1 MLIYKTA
8 SLNCK
13 HSLNPAAFHRL
24 WLVTSNT
31 SLVPV
36 ILAVRGILTE
46 VHPHSVSELTLTVF
60 AFVFTLFSLGRI
72 FKVSATLQHG
82 SELFSLETQSI
93 LSAAHFNSAF
103 RLLPTLVRKFL
114 LQATGKMLA
123 HLVVPCLPSGG
134 PQPMALAALCFSLS
148 VSLVKVAQLL
158 AFLLCF
164 TQAKHTLLL
173 PRRPLCP
180 CRCQLKHRAGSPR
193 HDNIIAKSC
202 PESLFTFPHKKI
214 QHNILG
220 KLFPPLS

>member
-1 MLIYKTA
+1 MN
-8 SLNCK
+8 S
-13 HSLNPAAFHRL
+13 
-24 WLVTSNT
+24 
-31 SLVPV
+31 
-36 ILAVRGILTE
+36 
-46 VHPHSVSELTLTVF
+46 HSVGELTLTVF
-60 AFVFTLFSLGRI
+60 AFVFALFSLGRI
-72 FKVSATLQHG
+72 FKVSATWQHG
-82 SELFSLETQSI
+82 SELLFSLETQSI

-103 RLLPTLVRKFL
+103 RLLPTRVRKSL

-123 HLVVPCLPSGG
+123 HLVFPCLPYRG

-148 VSLVKVAQLL
+148 GSLVKVAQLL

-164 TQAKHTLLL
+164 TQAKHILLL

-193 HDNIIAKSC
+193 HDNVIAKSC

-220 KLFPPLS
+220 KLFPPPS